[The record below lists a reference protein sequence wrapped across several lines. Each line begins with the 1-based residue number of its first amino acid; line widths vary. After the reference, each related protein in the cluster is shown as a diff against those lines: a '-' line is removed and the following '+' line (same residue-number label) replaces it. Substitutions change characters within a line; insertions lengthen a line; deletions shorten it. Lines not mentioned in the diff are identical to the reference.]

1 MPHEDP
7 TDENDVTALMRA
19 AARGDTE
26 MVELLAPLQKRMK
39 DKDGSATLIHALRNK
54 HEGIVSL
61 LIECEARSPSE
72 KCLMESNLAKPRSPS
87 ANDNPITI
95 LLLGETGVGKS
106 TFVNGIIN
114 YLRFDHLPE
123 TAEEV
128 SRIQWAVP
136 MKFVLLDENYAET
149 TVRMG
154 PSDDSEST
162 ESVSVSA
169 MQDPKRHALDS
180 SGAKVQL
187 IDTPGIGD
195 TRGYDY
201 DRANFDKIIDFVKDY
216 ETHGIF
222 ILVKPN
228 SARLTLTFKFC
239 VEELLA
245 RLPVGAK
252 KNIVFCFTNARSTHY
267 RPGDSY
273 VALKELLDQQSVAI
287 KLSKDIMYCFD
298 NEAVRFRLPG
308 PAGPPLQQ
316 KAWTTSAKAGPEQ
329 RRRCVAQ
336 CRVYTLQSR
345 CMAER

>member
-1 MPHEDP
+1 
-7 TDENDVTALMRA
+7 
-19 AARGDTE
+19 
-26 MVELLAPLQKRMK
+26 MK
-39 DKDGSATLIHALRNK
+39 DKDGNTAFVHAFKTK
-54 HEGIVSL
+54 HEGIALL
-61 LIECEARSPSE
+61 LIEHESRSLPE
-72 KCLMESNLAKPRSPS
+72 KCLVQSNLAEARSPS

-95 LLLGETGVGKS
+95 LLLGEPGVGKS
-106 TFVNGIIN
+106 TFINGIIN

-136 MKFVLLDENYAET
+136 MKLVLLDENYAET

-162 ESVSVSA
+162 ESVSVSVT
-169 MQDPKRHALDS
+169 QDPKLHAFDS
-180 SGAKVQL
+180 FGATVQL

-201 DRANFDKIIDFVKDY
+201 DRANLDKIINFIRDY
-216 ETHGIF
+216 EIHGIF
-222 ILVKPN
+222 ILLKPDTRL
-228 SARLTLTFKFC
+228 SASFKLC

-252 KNIVFCFTNARSTHY
+252 ENIVFCFTNARSTRY

-273 VALKELLDQQSVAI
+273 TALKEPLDQRKVDI
-287 KLSKDIMYCFD
+287 KLSKDTMYRFD

-336 CRVYTLQSR
+336 CRVYTLQSH

>member
-1 MPHEDP
+1 MW
-7 TDENDVTALMRA
+7 T
-19 AARGDTE
+19 AARGDAK
-26 MVELLAPLQKRMK
+26 MVELLIPIQKGMK
-39 DKDGSATLIHALRNK
+39 DRAGNTAFVHALRNK
-54 HEGIVSL
+54 HEGIASL
-61 LIECEARSPSE
+61 LIEHESRSPSE
-72 KCLMESNLAKPRSPS
+72 KCLMQSNLAEARSPS
-87 ANDNPITI
+87 ASNKPITI

-106 TFVNGIIN
+106 TFVSGIIN

-128 SRIQWAVP
+128 SRIQWAVS

-154 PSDDSEST
+154 PSDDSENT

-169 MQDPKRHALDS
+169 MQDPKLHALDS
-180 SGAKVQL
+180 FGPKVQL

-201 DRANFDKIIDFVKDY
+201 DKANFDKIIDFIRDY
-216 ETHGIF
+216 EIHGIF
-222 ILVKPN
+222 ILLKPDT
-228 SARLTLTFKFC
+228 RLSTSFKFC
-239 VEELLA
+239 VEELLVH
-245 RLPVGAK
+245 LPVGAK
-252 KNIVFCFTNARSTHY
+252 KNIVFCFTNARFTHY

-273 VALKELLDQQSVAI
+273 TALKELLDQRKVGI
-287 KLSKDIMYCFD
+287 KLSKDTMYCFD
-298 NEAVRFRLPG
+298 SEAVRFRLPG

-329 RRRCVAQ
+329 RRSCVVQ
-336 CRVYTLQSR
+336 YRVYTLQSR